1 MDSRRVAGRPVEAGD
16 EAQLHRVEAD
26 GKDDRDG
33 CGCLLRRNCRGRPG
47 RDQQRRRK
55 PDQLGRER
63 RQTIEAS
70 LGESVLD
77 RNIPADDEAPLLQ
90 SVEEPGPQRCFSLRG
105 AAAEIADDRQTR
117 LRRGPKR
124 RKRGRAAD
132 QREELA
138 ALHVWMAPALQEVT
152 R

>member
-1 MDSRRVAGRPVEAGD
+1 
-16 EAQLHRVEAD
+16 
-26 GKDDRDG
+26 
-33 CGCLLRRNCRGRPG
+33 LRLPSSPELPRTSG

-55 PDQLGRER
+55 PDQLGCER
-63 RQTIEAS
+63 RQTLEAS
-70 LGESVLD
+70 LGESVFD
-77 RNIPADDEAPLLQ
+77 RNIPADDKAPLLQ
-90 SVEEPGPQRCFSLRG
+90 SLQEPGPQRCFGLRG
-105 AAAEIADDRQTR
+105 AVAEITDDRQAR

-138 ALHVWMAPALQEVT
+138 VLHVWMAPALQEVT